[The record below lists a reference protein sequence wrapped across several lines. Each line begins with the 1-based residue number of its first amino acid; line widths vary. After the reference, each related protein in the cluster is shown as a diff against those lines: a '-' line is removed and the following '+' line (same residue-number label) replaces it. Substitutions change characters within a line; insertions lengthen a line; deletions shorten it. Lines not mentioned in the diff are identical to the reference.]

1 LASSPPALPTG
12 YAARAAS
19 YEDLAGIDE
28 LYAAADRALSVPV
41 VPVSGDL
48 RWRWSQP
55 TFDIVRDTRVL
66 VGDGHLVGFG
76 MVSVPDDAPMIA
88 RVTARVHPAHTGR
101 GLGSWLLRSL
111 ERSARDR
118 EGVSVCR
125 QTYVPDRDAAGQRL
139 LEAHG
144 YRRVRATV
152 DMGVAL
158 EPPIDVDPPD
168 GVVIRPFEPGE
179 ERVAWRLEVDAF
191 RDHWDHMQDQTFE
204 SFVRDW
210 FQDQTLPSFVLL
222 AELGDRPVGVLAWT
236 VDQGVPYVFSVGVL
250 REARGRGV
258 GTALLRRAMSD
269 AAAAGYREMTLSVDA
284 ASPTGAV
291 HAYEKAGMTVRRGDL
306 IYDKELR

>member
-1 LASSPPALPTG
+1 LASSSPAPPTG

-55 TFDIVRDTRVL
+55 TFDIVRDTWVL

-191 RDHWDHMQDQTFE
+191 R
-204 SFVRDW
+204 
-210 FQDQTLPSFVLL
+210 
-222 AELGDRPVGVLAWT
+222 
-236 VDQGVPYVFSVGVL
+236 
-250 REARGRGV
+250 EARGRGV